1 MTAYRM
7 QMVFKCS
14 FSFKEL
20 NRITQQLDGGKLIVN
35 NAKELVLTQTLTVVP
50 TEELIRKYEEA
61 IRISWPKDND
71 LCIES
76 VKFDRYNYIT
86 PIEISDEELSKKEQD
101 TD

>member
-35 NAKELVLTQTLTVVP
+35 NAKELVLTQTLAVVP
-50 TEELIRKYEEA
+50 TEELIHKYEEA
-61 IRISWPKDND
+61 IRTSWPETSD
-71 LCIES
+71 LCLES
-76 VKFDRYNYIT
+76 VKFDRYNYIH
-86 PIEISDEELSKKEQD
+86 PVEISDEEFNSAKNQ
-101 TD
+101 